1 MINNNK
7 ATTSKSLTSK
17 IIGITSGNTNRLNP
31 EVFAPL
37 KYLDNLWRSPDLTLI
52 NYEIEL
58 DLSRSRNCVMSEILR
73 TFRAAANTNP
83 VWYEKTSKTTSSTL
97 QINNAKLYVQ
107 VITLAINDNI
117 NFLGNMKHG
126 FKRIISWDNTDLKIQ
141 SN

>member
-7 ATTSKSLTSK
+7 ATKSKSLTSK

-31 EVFAPL
+31 EVFVPL

-83 VWYEKTSKTTSSTL
+83 V
-97 QINNAKLYVQ
+97 
-107 VITLAINDNI
+107 
-117 NFLGNMKHG
+117 
-126 FKRIISWDNTDLKIQ
+126 
-141 SN
+141 

>member
-7 ATTSKSLTSK
+7 ATTSKSLTSNI

-31 EVFAPL
+31 EVFVPL

-83 VWYEKTSKTTSSTL
+83 V
-97 QINNAKLYVQ
+97 
-107 VITLAINDNI
+107 
-117 NFLGNMKHG
+117 
-126 FKRIISWDNTDLKIQ
+126 
-141 SN
+141 